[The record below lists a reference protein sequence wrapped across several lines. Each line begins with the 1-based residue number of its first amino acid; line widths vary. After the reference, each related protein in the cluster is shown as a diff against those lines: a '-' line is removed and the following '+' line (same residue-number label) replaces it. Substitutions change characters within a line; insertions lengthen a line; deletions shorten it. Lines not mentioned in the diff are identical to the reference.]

1 MKTEVVKVFLQK
13 RLADKD
19 IYYVNYTLI
28 TDNDFIV
35 CNQQSIDEI
44 IQKYYELKEKYKKQS
59 LLLNKIN
66 EYRKNYKEQL
76 IYLTILMLRFFNQ
89 NKNQLTFLDLIY
101 LKVYLINQQLTY
113 KKQVINFIK
122 EWKQINYLKSNERNY
137 IR

>member
-1 MKTEVVKVFLQK
+1 MQIEVIKVFIQK
-13 RLADKD
+13 RLADKNV
-19 IYYVNYTLI
+19 YYVNYTLT

-76 IYLTILMLRFFNQ
+76 EWYNQ
-89 NKNQLTFLDLIY
+89 NYEFL
-101 LKVYLINQQLTY
+101 
-113 KKQVINFIK
+113 KKIK
-122 EWKQINYLKSNERNY
+122 K
-137 IR
+137 

>member
-59 LLLNKIN
+59 LLLNKI
-66 EYRKNYKEQL
+66 KNSS
-76 IYLTILMLRFFNQ
+76 MLNSRRS
-89 NKNQLTFLDLIY
+89 TSS
-101 LKVYLINQQLTY
+101 T
-113 KKQVINFIK
+113 
-122 EWKQINYLKSNERNY
+122 KSS
-137 IR
+137 I